1 MSGLG
6 NRGCRKQKAKN
17 RQKDKL
23 LREEEDELSGGTMR
37 SQS

>member
-6 NRGCRKQKAKN
+6 NRGCRKQAKN

-23 LREEEDELSGGTMR
+23 LREEEDELSGGMMR
-37 SQS
+37 LKS